1 MVACHAANHL
11 EIQMLK
17 TFLAFTLA
25 AGCCLNT
32 VAAIAADTTQPQPR
46 NEELTSP
53 SQAIPRI
60 PTCWIVPI
68 SCR

>member
-1 MVACHAANHL
+1 MF
-11 EIQMLK
+11 K
-17 TFLAFTLA
+17 TILAFTLA
-25 AGCCLNT
+25 AGCCLNSW
-32 VAAIAADTTQPQPR
+32 AAIASDTAQPQPQIDKP
-46 NEELTSP
+46 TSP

>member
-1 MVACHAANHL
+1 
-11 EIQMLK
+11 MLK
-17 TFLAFTLA
+17 TVLALTLA
-25 AGCCLNT
+25 VGCCLSAS
-32 VAAIAADTTQPQPR
+32 AAIAPEAAQPQPKD
-46 NEELTSP
+46 EILTSP

>member
-1 MVACHAANHL
+1 
-11 EIQMLK
+11 MLR
-17 TFLAFTLA
+17 TILAFTLA

-32 VAAIAADTTQPQPR
+32 FAAIAADTAPPQPK

-53 SQAIPRI
+53 NQAIPRI

>member
-1 MVACHAANHL
+1 
-11 EIQMLK
+11 MLR
-17 TFLAFTLA
+17 TILAFTLA

-32 VAAIAADTTQPQPR
+32 WAAIAADTAQPQPKG
-46 NEELTSP
+46 EALTSP

>member
-1 MVACHAANHL
+1 
-11 EIQMLK
+11 MLK
-17 TFLAFTLA
+17 TILAFPLA
-25 AGCCLNT
+25 AGCLNSW
-32 VAAIAADTTQPQPR
+32 AAVAADTAQPQPKG
-46 NEELTSP
+46 EELTSP

>member
-1 MVACHAANHL
+1 
-11 EIQMLK
+11 MLK
-17 TFLAFTLA
+17 TVLAFTLA

-32 VAAIAADTTQPQPR
+32 WAAIAAEPQPQ
-46 NEELTSP
+46 NEKLTSS

-60 PTCWIVPI
+60 PACWIVPV

>member
-1 MVACHAANHL
+1 
-11 EIQMLK
+11 MLK
-17 TFLAFTLA
+17 TVLAFTLA

-32 VAAIAADTTQPQPR
+32 WAAIAADAAQPQPQD
-46 NEELTSP
+46 EKLTST

-60 PTCWIVPI
+60 PACWIVPV